1 MKEIKN
7 YITHE
12 QWNRIYDTFLD
23 NNFPWFYE
31 PTQTNRDTSYMMHC
45 FYRDGKINSDFYYL
59 IQPILDKLKPTKILN
74 IRANLALKRPMTS
87 DWHVDDWD
95 KRLIHKT
102 AIYYVNSCNGYT
114 VFTKKRVKSVG
125 NKIIIFDARTLHK
138 VEYQTDT
145 DTRMVINFN
154 YETD

>member
-1 MKEIKN
+1 MKEINN
-7 YITHE
+7 YITHY
-12 QWNRIYDTFLD
+12 QWNSICDTFLA

-31 PTQTNRDTSYMMHC
+31 PTQVDGDSSFMMHC
-45 FYRDGKINSDFYYL
+45 FYRDGQVNSDFYYL
-59 IQPILDKLKPTKILN
+59 IQPILDKLKPTEILN

-87 DWHVDDWD
+87 DWHVDDYWD
-95 KRLIHKT
+95 KRLLHTT

-114 VFTKKRVKSVG
+114 VFKNNKIKSVG
-125 NKIIIFDARTLHK
+125 NKILIFDANTLHK

-154 YETD
+154 YF

>member
-1 MKEIKN
+1 MKEINN
-7 YITHE
+7 YITHD
-12 QWNRIYDTFLD
+12 QWNSICNTFLA

-31 PTQTNRDTSYMMHC
+31 PTQVDGDSSFMMHC
-45 FYRDGKINSDFYYL
+45 FYRDGQVNSDFYYL
-59 IQPILDKLKPTKILN
+59 IQPILDKLKPTEILN

-87 DWHVDDWD
+87 DWHVDDYWD
-95 KRLIHKT
+95 KRLLHTT

-114 VFTKKRVKSVG
+114 VFKNNKIKSVG
-125 NKIIIFDARTLHK
+125 NKILIFDANTLHK

-154 YETD
+154 YF